1 MDANDSCAIGG
12 LKSYGWA
19 ELRNGGDGR
28 GERNKRGVEGKRK
41 EIAVWAFAAQKRE

>member
-19 ELRNGGDGR
+19 ELGNGGDGR
-28 GERNKRGVEGKRK
+28 GEEEKKRC
-41 EIAVWAFAAQKRE
+41 